1 VKPIKLEENTM
12 RSDMEAKQAI
22 TEALYR
28 YCRAMDRI
36 DPELAK
42 TVWHADAT
50 LDYGDLFKLSA
61 AEYTAS
67 IEAMHASFDAT
78 HHQVGNILIDVEG
91 DRATSE
97 AYVTARCWN
106 FLDSGELKE
115 LIAIGRY
122 CDRWSCRNGHWAI
135 DHRHFVLDMMYSWVP
150 PRVPVPTGN
159 VADRNRDAIEGRR
172 GVADPSHELVGAITR
187 KAALA

>member
-1 VKPIKLEENTM
+1 M
-12 RSDMEAKQAI
+12 MQSDLEAKQAI

-36 DPELAK
+36 EPELAK

-50 LDYGDLFKLSA
+50 LDYGHLFKLTA

-78 HHQVGNILIDVEG
+78 HHQVGNILIDVNG
-91 DRATSE
+91 DGATSE
-97 AYVTARCWN
+97 AYVTAICWN
-106 FLDSGELKE
+106 FLDSGELRE

-122 CDRWSCRNGHWAI
+122 CDRWSRRTGHWAI

-150 PRVPVPTGN
+150 PRAPVPISN
-159 VADRNRDAIEGRR
+159 MSDRNRNAIEGRR

-187 KAALA
+187 KAALV